1 MLTFFPTPYK
11 DELWY
16 GIITRY
22 HIRSGNACWKYT
34 IQELFPETKGY
45 PRLGDTMPNT
55 TMQIIA
61 AQIPEKVLSLRDCAL
76 QHSLFPFRMRFQ
88 PLAKKQEYLQ
98 EFLNGKKM
106 QPKFLF
112 TTKRNGAEMPLRFCP
127 QCIVDDKKRYGEP
140 YWHTEHQIASLPL
153 CPKHLCR
160 LVLLPRQNTMSIGQQ
175 LILPPE
181 NPPDAN
187 YSATE
192 TEYLLAEALHY
203 IYTLPYET
211 SPNILSENLSA
222 AVENAGFLEKGSVLR
237 QSWDVQRLYVALTE
251 RFGTDIVVRCFGKHI
266 TKAHARRLRRY
277 EIYSTEEYA
286 LLAVLLGLPPS
297 TFFDGESISLTLQ
310 EKMSELERQGQ
321 TYTKARAAQLLQIRE
336 DQLLP
341 YAKRFGIRPFWT
353 QSGKP
358 CADDKRQTYSV
369 EIRLSAQE
377 KEMLDEYMTAHNMD
391 VYGHALRYFMQKT
404 VGDWKNNHTNRRSF
418 DNDT

>member
-1 MLTFFPTPYK
+1 MLTFFPTPYE

-22 HIRSGNACWKYT
+22 HIRSGNTYWKYT
-34 IQELFPETKGY
+34 IQELFPEIKGY

-55 TMQIIA
+55 SMQIIA
-61 AQIPEKVLSLRDCAL
+61 AQLPENVLSLRDCAL
-76 QHSLFPFRMRFQ
+76 RHSLFPFRMRFQ
-88 PLAKKQEYLQ
+88 PLEKKREYLQ
-98 EFLNGKKM
+98 EFLDGENM

-112 TTKRNGAEMPLRFCP
+112 TTKRNGAEMPLRSCP
-127 QCIVDDKKRYGEP
+127 QCAVEDVKQYGEP

-160 LVLLPRQNTMSIGQQ
+160 LVPLPRQNTMSIGQQ
-175 LILPPE
+175 LILPPK
-181 NPPDAN
+181 NLPDAVFA
-187 YSATE
+187 ATE
-192 TEYLLAEALHY
+192 TEYSLTEALHY
-203 IYTLPYET
+203 MYTLPYET
-211 SPNILSENLSA
+211 SPNLLSENLSTTI
-222 AVENAGFLEKGSVLR
+222 ENAGFLEDGNILR
-237 QSWDVQRLYVALTE
+237 QSWDVQRLYTALTE

-286 LLAVLLGLPPS
+286 ILAVLLDIPPLAFFSGVALPLEL
-297 TFFDGESISLTLQ
+297 DM
-310 EKMSELERQGQ
+310 KMRELACQGQ
-321 TYTKARAAQLLQIRE
+321 VYTKARAAQLLGIRE

-341 YAKRFGIRPFWT
+341 YAKRFGIRPFWV

-377 KEMLDEYMTAHNMD
+377 KEELDAYMAAHNMD
-391 VYGHALRYFMQKT
+391 VYGHALRYFMQKNI
-404 VGDWKNNHTNRRSF
+404 GDWKNNHTNERSF
-418 DNDT
+418 NNEN

>member
-1 MLTFFPTPYK
+1 
-11 DELWY
+11 
-16 GIITRY
+16 
-22 HIRSGNACWKYT
+22 
-34 IQELFPETKGY
+34 
-45 PRLGDTMPNT
+45 
-55 TMQIIA
+55 
-61 AQIPEKVLSLRDCAL
+61 
-76 QHSLFPFRMRFQ
+76 
-88 PLAKKQEYLQ
+88 
-98 EFLNGKKM
+98 
-106 QPKFLF
+106 
-112 TTKRNGAEMPLRFCP
+112 
-127 QCIVDDKKRYGEP
+127 
-140 YWHTEHQIASLPL
+140 
-153 CPKHLCR
+153 
-160 LVLLPRQNTMSIGQQ
+160 MSIGQQ

-237 QSWDVQRLYVALTE
+237 QSWDVQRLYAALE
-251 RFGTDIVVRCFGKHI
+251 DRFGTDIVVRCFGKHI

-321 TYTKARAAQLLQIRE
+321 TYTKARAAQLLGIRE

-341 YAKRFGIRPFWT
+341 YAKRFSIRPFWT

-377 KEMLDEYMTAHNMD
+377 KETLDEYMAAHNMD
-391 VYGHALRYFMQKT
+391 VYGHALRYFMQKII
-404 VGDWKNNHTNRRSF
+404 GDWKASRTNERSF
-418 DNDT
+418 NNKD

>member
-1 MLTFFPTPYK
+1 MLTFFPAPYE

-22 HIRSGNACWKYT
+22 HIRSGNTCWKYT

-61 AQIPEKVLSLRDCAL
+61 AQLPKNVLSLRDCAL

-88 PLAKKQEYLQ
+88 PLDKKREYLQ
-98 EFLNGKKM
+98 EFLDGKNM

-112 TTKRNGAEMPLRFCP
+112 TTKKNGAEMPLRFCP
-127 QCIVDDKKRYGEP
+127 QCIADDGKQYGES

-160 LVLLPRQNTMSIGQQ
+160 LVSMPKQNTMPIGQQ

-181 NPPDAN
+181 EPPDADFA
-187 YSATE
+187 ATE
-192 TEYLLAEALHY
+192 TEYSLTEALHY
-203 IYTLPYET
+203 MYTLPYET
-211 SPNILSENLSA
+211 SPNILSENLST
-222 AVENAGFLEKGSVLR
+222 AVENAGFLEAGSVLR
-237 QSWDVQRLYVALTE
+237 QSWDVQQLYEALVE
-251 RFGTDIVVRCFGKHI
+251 RFGSEIVVRCFGRHI
-266 TKAHARRLRRY
+266 TKAHARRLRQH

-286 LLAVLLGLPPS
+286 LLAVLLDIPPPA
-297 TFFDGESISLTLQ
+297 FFSGEALTLKLK
-310 EKMSELERQGQ
+310 EKMQKLECQGQ
-321 TYTKARAAQLLQIRE
+321 VYTKSRAAQLLEIRE

-341 YAKRFGIRPFWT
+341 YAKRFGVRPFWV

-358 CADDKRQTYSV
+358 CTDEKRQTYPV
-369 EIRLSAQE
+369 TIHLSQQE
-377 KEMLDEYMTAHNMD
+377 RDTLDAYMAANNMD

-404 VGDWKNNHTNRRSF
+404 VNEWKNPTA
-418 DNDT
+418 D